1 MSIAENQHQQD
12 GFVRLLSAH
21 SRQIFGFILTLAP
34 NRTDAED
41 IFQNTSVA
49 LWKKF
54 PTYRE
59 GTNFRAWA
67 CQVAYL
73 EVVEH
78 RRRLNR
84 VFRLLNDRAFQAL
97 ANEAMQPIEDDD
109 RREDALAGC
118 LEKLSRTERK
128 LIESRYFNS
137 ESPKQIAQRQSKSVY
152 TVYRSLARIHEA
164 LLQCVQ
170 RSISSER
177 SA

>member
-1 MSIAENQHQQD
+1 MSVVENQHHQD
-12 GFVRLLSAH
+12 SFVRLLSAH
-21 SRQIFGFILTLAP
+21 SRQIFGFILTLAL

-41 IFQNTSVA
+41 IFQNTSVT

-73 EVVEH
+73 EAVEH
-78 RRRLNR
+78 RRRKSR
-84 VFRLLNDRAFQAL
+84 MYRLLNDRAFQAL
-97 ANEAMQPIEDDD
+97 AAEAMQPLEDAD

-118 LEKLSRTERK
+118 LEKLSKTERK
-128 LIESRYFNS
+128 LIESRYFNA
-137 ESPKQIAQRQSKSVY
+137 ESPKQIAEQSSKSVHAI
-152 TVYRSLARIHEA
+152 YRSLARIHEA

-170 RSISSER
+170 RSITADR
-177 SA
+177 ST

>member
-1 MSIAENQHQQD
+1 MSVADNQDRHD
-12 GFVRLLSAH
+12 RFVRHLSAH
-21 SRQIFGFILTLAP
+21 SRQIFGFILTLAS

-54 PTYRE
+54 ETYQE

-73 EVVEH
+73 EVVEQ
-78 RRRLNR
+78 RRRKSRLH
-84 VFRLLNDRAFQAL
+84 RLLTDEAFQLL
-97 ANEAMQPIEDDD
+97 AADAMQPTEETD

-118 LEKLSRTERK
+118 LEKLPPADRK

-137 ESPKQIAQRQSKSVY
+137 QSTKQIAISSCKS
-152 TVYRSLARIHEA
+152 THAVYRSLARIHDA
-164 LLQCVQ
+164 LMRCVQ
-170 RSISSER
+170 RTLAAEQ
-177 SA
+177 